1 MVHNTVKKT
10 IITRL
15 ENSSDNQSSS
25 YSKGYGADYSNA
37 TEPKASTIV
46 YKAGADHLPP
56 TEVVGNP
63 SRRSEVSTVITRTT
77 TIPTVNVPNNEPKV
91 SISSDGSSVSGEYS
105 QPSSVIT
112 GAPTLSEDNKAYG
125 EATTTSSMLPSQG
138 EISENV
144 INFTDLTKSQDSL
157 KT

>member
-1 MVHNTVKKT
+1 M
-10 IITRL
+10 
-15 ENSSDNQSSS
+15 
-25 YSKGYGADYSNA
+25 YY
-37 TEPKASTIV
+37 
-46 YKAGADHLPP
+46 
-56 TEVVGNP
+56 
-63 SRRSEVSTVITRTT
+63 VIFIT

-112 GAPTLSEDNKAYG
+112 RAPTLSEDNKAYG

-144 INFTDLTKSQDSL
+144 INFTDLTKSQDSSKIEVENL
-157 KT
+157 SSAFVPSSDESAL